1 MKALFKFSN
10 VYKQSRGGGA
20 HLQKERGKNNILLV
34 KVQRMEFIFCLMDRL
49 HSITSVEQLEW

>member
-20 HLQKERGKNNILLV
+20 HLQKERGKNIIGENA
-34 KVQRMEFIFCLMDRL
+34 EDRVHFL
-49 HSITSVEQLEW
+49 PNR